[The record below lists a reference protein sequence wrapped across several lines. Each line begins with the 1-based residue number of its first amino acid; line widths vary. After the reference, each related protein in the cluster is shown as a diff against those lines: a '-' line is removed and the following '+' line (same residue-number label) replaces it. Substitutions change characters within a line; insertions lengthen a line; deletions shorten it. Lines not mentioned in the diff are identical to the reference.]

1 MSFCAIAAAARPHRT
16 AAKAVGRSV
25 RRRGRKPPASRPP
38 RGIPPQTG
46 PRRFPPRVPQATRRG
61 VHGRTLREDMR
72 LRITM
77 PRPPRSQMQWEGGG
91 DGKRCGRPSAAV
103 RQASPA
109 GRNRPSSSRKL
120 PIRPFGQRP
129 SPLHVRGA
137 ESRSGTSS
145 PIVGTITSATPDCA
159 ARRAFSSGS
168 SHGWRASAY
177 FEWWTVNTRAAPS
190 SRAARSR

>member
-1 MSFCAIAAAARPHRT
+1 MPSQPLHART
-16 AAKAVGRSV
+16 ARQQKRLAEASGVAVGSPPHPARLGV
-25 RRRGRKPPASRPP
+25 FRRRQARAVFRQECRRPQGGACTAGRSAKTCDFGSRC
-38 RGIPPQTG
+38 RG
-46 PRRFPPRVPQATRRG
+46 RRVRKCN
-61 VHGRTLREDMR
+61 GR
-72 LRITM
+72 
-77 PRPPRSQMQWEGGG
+77 GG

-145 PIVGTITSATPDCA
+145 PIAGTITSATPDCA

>member
-1 MSFCAIAAAARPHRT
+1 MPSQPLHART
-16 AAKAVGRSV
+16 ARQQKRLAEASGVAVGSPPHPARLGVFRRRQARAVFRQECRRPQGGACTAGRSAKTCDFGSRFRGRRVRKCNVGGGRRKKMRTTLRRRTAGLPSRQESPVEQPEAADPSV
-25 RRRGRKPPASRPP
+25 R
-38 RGIPPQTG
+38 
-46 PRRFPPRVPQATRRG
+46 
-61 VHGRTLREDMR
+61 
-72 LRITM
+72 
-77 PRPPRSQMQWEGGG
+77 
-91 DGKRCGRPSAAV
+91 SAAL
-103 RQASPA
+103 PA
-109 GRNRPSSSRKL
+109 
-120 PIRPFGQRP
+120 
-129 SPLHVRGA
+129 LHGRGA

>member
-1 MSFCAIAAAARPHRT
+1 MPSQPLHART
-16 AAKAVGRSV
+16 ARQQKRLAEASGVAVGSPPHPARLGV
-25 RRRGRKPPASRPP
+25 FRRRQARAVFRQECRRPQGGACTAGRSAETCDFGSRF
-38 RGIPPQTG
+38 RG
-46 PRRFPPRVPQATRRG
+46 RRVRKCNV
-61 VHGRTLREDMR
+61 
-72 LRITM
+72 
-77 PRPPRSQMQWEGGG
+77 GGG

-145 PIVGTITSATPDCA
+145 PIAGTITSATPDCA

>member
-1 MSFCAIAAAARPHRT
+1 MPSQPLHART
-16 AAKAVGRSV
+16 ARQQKRLAEASGVAVGSPPHPARLGV
-25 RRRGRKPPASRPP
+25 FRRRQARAVFRQECRRPQGGACTAGRSAKTCDFGSRC
-38 RGIPPQTG
+38 RG
-46 PRRFPPRVPQATRRG
+46 RRVRKCNV
-61 VHGRTLREDMR
+61 
-72 LRITM
+72 
-77 PRPPRSQMQWEGGG
+77 GGG
-91 DGKRCGRPSAAV
+91 DGKRCGRPSAIVLPAV
-103 RQASPA
+103 EA

-145 PIVGTITSATPDCA
+145 PIAGTITSATPDCA

>member
-1 MSFCAIAAAARPHRT
+1 MPSQPLHART
-16 AAKAVGRSV
+16 ARQQKRLAEASGVAVGSPPHPARLGV
-25 RRRGRKPPASRPP
+25 FRRRQARAVFRQECRRPQGGACTAGRSAKTCDFGSRC
-38 RGIPPQTG
+38 RG
-46 PRRFPPRVPQATRRG
+46 RRVRKCN
-61 VHGRTLREDMR
+61 GR
-72 LRITM
+72 
-77 PRPPRSQMQWEGGG
+77 GGG

-145 PIVGTITSATPDCA
+145 PIAGTITSATPDCA

>member
-1 MSFCAIAAAARPHRT
+1 MPSQPLHART
-16 AAKAVGRSV
+16 ARQQKRLAEASGVAVGSPPHPARLGV
-25 RRRGRKPPASRPP
+25 FRRRQARAVFRQECRRPQGGACTAGRSAKTCDFGSRC
-38 RGIPPQTG
+38 RG
-46 PRRFPPRVPQATRRG
+46 RRVRKCN
-61 VHGRTLREDMR
+61 GR
-72 LRITM
+72 
-77 PRPPRSQMQWEGGG
+77 GG
-91 DGKRCGRPSAAV
+91 DGKRCGRPSAIVLPAV
-103 RQASPA
+103 EA

-120 PIRPFGQRP
+120 RIRPFGQRP

-145 PIVGTITSATPDCA
+145 PIAGTITSATPDCA

>member
-1 MSFCAIAAAARPHRT
+1 MPSQPLHART
-16 AAKAVGRSV
+16 ARQQKRLAEASGVAVGSPPHPARLGV
-25 RRRGRKPPASRPP
+25 FRRRQARAVFRQECRRPQGGACTAGRSAKTCDFGSRC
-38 RGIPPQTG
+38 RG
-46 PRRFPPRVPQATRRG
+46 RRVRKCN
-61 VHGRTLREDMR
+61 GR
-72 LRITM
+72 
-77 PRPPRSQMQWEGGG
+77 GG

-145 PIVGTITSATPDCA
+145 PIAGTITSATPDCA

-190 SRAARSR
+190 SRTARSR

>member
-1 MSFCAIAAAARPHRT
+1 MPSQPLHART
-16 AAKAVGRSV
+16 ARQQKRLAEASGVAVGSPPHPARLGV
-25 RRRGRKPPASRPP
+25 FRRRQARAVFRQECRRPQGGACTAGRSAKTCDFGSRF
-38 RGIPPQTG
+38 RG
-46 PRRFPPRVPQATRRG
+46 RRVRKCNV
-61 VHGRTLREDMR
+61 
-72 LRITM
+72 
-77 PRPPRSQMQWEGGG
+77 GGG
-91 DGKRCGRPSAAV
+91 DGKRCGRPSAIVLPAV
-103 RQASPA
+103 EA

-120 PIRPFGQRP
+120 RIRPFGQRP

-145 PIVGTITSATPDCA
+145 PIAGTITSATPDCA

>member
-1 MSFCAIAAAARPHRT
+1 MPSQPLHART
-16 AAKAVGRSV
+16 ARQQKRLAEASGVAVGSPPHPARLGV
-25 RRRGRKPPASRPP
+25 FRRRQARAVFRQECRRPQGGACTAGRSAKTCDFGSRC
-38 RGIPPQTG
+38 RG
-46 PRRFPPRVPQATRRG
+46 RRVRKCN
-61 VHGRTLREDMR
+61 GR
-72 LRITM
+72 
-77 PRPPRSQMQWEGGG
+77 GGG

-145 PIVGTITSATPDCA
+145 PIAGTITSATPDCA

-190 SRAARSR
+190 SRTARSR

>member
-77 PRPPRSQMQWEGGG
+77 PRPPRSQMQCGGG
-91 DGKRCGRPSAAV
+91 RREKMRTTLRHRPAGCGSRKESPVEQPEAADPSVRSAAL
-103 RQASPA
+103 PA
-109 GRNRPSSSRKL
+109 
-120 PIRPFGQRP
+120 
-129 SPLHVRGA
+129 LHGRGA

-190 SRAARSR
+190 SRTARSR